1 MAWYLR
7 LDILWQV
14 SWNVLGTFG
23 STVIYPWGVRS
34 EDGAVISSA
43 EWLHAVSTV
52 LLFLIRIY
60 IYISTV
66 WIYYWY
72 CECIVTTMCVCM
84 HYSRMYYLLVLYR
97 GIWYNDILLFPI
109 NLDVG
114 MIFCIGML
122 RSDYQKSVK
131 LTDLQTPSSLS
142 GVNWCQLMS
151 TNVNWCQLMSTDVNW
166 TLHYYPNFALIFSV
180 GFVQARLR
188 ATADIV
194 KFGTP
199 FTMKGQASPNVWNL
213 SHGLRR
219 EWWFLHG
226 WTMAFQM
233 RNPNQGLLKGPFTN

>member
-1 MAWYLR
+1 MKCSRDLWLNSDLPLRGKIRGWCSDQFGWMASCS
-7 LDILWQV
+7 V
-14 SWNVLGTFG
+14 NSTFVFN
-23 STVIYPWGVRS
+23 TY
-34 EDGAVISSA
+34 
-43 EWLHAVSTV
+43 
-52 LLFLIRIY
+52 IY
-60 IYISTV
+60 IYQRFEYTIG
-66 WIYYWY
+66 
-72 CECIVTTMCVCM
+72 IVNVLSLLCVCM